1 MKQKNNMTRIA
12 IATAVALG
20 STLRFADAAE
30 IKPWSAGYR
39 FELLTADGRPA
50 NDMMGSGA
58 YLQYQLSEAY
68 RAECAFSYYEYDFE
82 EPQRYLGFS
91 GASVEEDDSRT
102 RLTVV
107 SMRMER
113 LWKCRVEGLRPLAF
127 AGLGMGYAV
136 VDDRRGTAG
145 GRQYDIDAEG
155 GIEAVPVCG
164 LGVQYGRNGWR
175 VDAGV
180 KLERHVADWDM
191 QDRLSGAKGE
201 IGDYTAWGGWAGLSI
216 VL

>member
-1 MKQKNNMTRIA
+1 MMTRTIRHL
-12 IATAVALG
+12 IATTAVLMLLG
-20 STLRFADAAE
+20 GNLPAATNSTWR
-30 IKPWSAGYR
+30 AGYR
-39 FELLTADGRPA
+39 FELLTANGKPA

-58 YLQYQLSEAY
+58 YVQYTLSEAY

-91 GASVEEDDSRT
+91 GASVEEADSRT
-102 RLTVV
+102 RLTVL
-107 SMRMER
+107 SMRLER
-113 LWKCRVEGLRPLAF
+113 SWKSCVEGLRPLAF

-136 VDDRRGTAG
+136 VDDRRGTAD
-145 GRQYDIDAEG
+145 GRRFDIDAEG
-155 GIEAVPVCG
+155 GIEAVPACG
-164 LGVQYGRNGWR
+164 LGVQYGRKGWK

-180 KLERHVADWDM
+180 KLERHVADWDL
-191 QDRLSGAKGE
+191 QDRLSGVKGE